1 MDIMSRSF
9 PPVEGWFQHR
19 QSPSLS
25 QRQDGAASFA
35 STLRGMAAAER
46 ARPSDAPGYNDNKVT
61 KAFSQMPLI
70 APVSVDFERSTNVVP
85 DHRQAVRDFPS
96 TSKINSPIFDAG
108 LMSAKTAVPIG
119 QSVQFLNMAPS
130 ASQRTQANPARVQ
143 SITPDPELQNLSLL
157 HRRDPHSVPKSS
169 EDAKL
174 HLANHLSWRTAAQDR
189 LYLRCVAHEAQVNI
203 TVRLNGL
210 TDREQQHLRSGIEQM
225 VRGKGLAIDQLRITA
240 LGKE

>member
-1 MDIMSRSF
+1 MDIMSRPF
-9 PPVEGWFQHR
+9 PPVEGWFQQR
-19 QSPSLS
+19 QSPLLS

-35 STLRGMAAAER
+35 STLQAMTAAAR

-70 APVSVDFERSTNVVP
+70 APVSVDHERSTNVVP

-96 TSKINSPIFDAG
+96 TGKFNSPIFDAG

-119 QSVQFLNMAPS
+119 QSAQFLDMAPS
-130 ASQRTQANPARVQ
+130 AYQRAQASAARVLC
-143 SITPDPELQNLSLL
+143 ITPDPELQNLSLL

-225 VRGKGLAIDQLRITA
+225 VRGKGLAIDQLRITG

>member
-9 PPVEGWFQHR
+9 PPVEGWFHHR

-35 STLRGMAAAER
+35 STLQGMAAAER
-46 ARPSDAPGYNDNKVT
+46 ARPSDAPGYNDNNVT
-61 KAFSQMPLI
+61 KAFSQMPLV
-70 APVSVDFERSTNVVP
+70 APVSVDYERSANVVP

-108 LMSAKTAVPIG
+108 LMSANTAVPIG
-119 QSVQFLNMAPS
+119 QSAQFLNMVPS
-130 ASQRTQANPARVQ
+130 ASQRTQASPARVE
-143 SITPDPELQNLSLL
+143 SITPDPELNNLALPQSS
-157 HRRDPHSVPKSS
+157 DPHTTPKTSD
-169 EDAKL
+169 DAKL
-174 HLANHLSWRTAAQDR
+174 HLTHHLSWRTAAQDR
-189 LYLRCVAHEAQVNI
+189 LYLRCVAHDAQVNI

-225 VRGKGLAIDQLRITA
+225 ARVKGLAIDHLRITA

>member
-1 MDIMSRSF
+1 
-9 PPVEGWFQHR
+9 
-19 QSPSLS
+19 
-25 QRQDGAASFA
+25 
-35 STLRGMAAAER
+35 MAVAER
-46 ARPSDAPGYNDNKVT
+46 ARPSDAPGYNDNNVT
-61 KAFSQMPLI
+61 KAFSQMPLV
-70 APVSVDFERSTNVVP
+70 APVSVDFERTANVVP
-85 DHRQAVRDFPS
+85 EQGQAVRGFPS
-96 TSKINSPIFDAG
+96 NNEVSRPIFDAG
-108 LMSAKTAVPIG
+108 LMSAKTAVPTG
-119 QSVQFLNMAPS
+119 QTAQILDMVPS
-130 ASQRTQANPARVQ
+130 ASQRTQANPVRVH

-210 TDREQQHLRSGIEQM
+210 TDREQQHLRDGIEQM
-225 VRGKGLAIDQLRITA
+225 ARLKGLAIDHLRITA